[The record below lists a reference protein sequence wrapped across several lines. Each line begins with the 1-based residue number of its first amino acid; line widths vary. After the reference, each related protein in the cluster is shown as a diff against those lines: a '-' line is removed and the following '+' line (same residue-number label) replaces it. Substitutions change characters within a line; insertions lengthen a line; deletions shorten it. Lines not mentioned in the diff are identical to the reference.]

1 MCSSKIR
8 QLIAAIELDALFSTR
23 QFLAEGKRAAVD
35 QALHRMVKSGEIIRL
50 TPGLFIKAG
59 SKWPSLAAIAAAK
72 ARAFARDI
80 VEHAGN
86 LAARLELVDDVPEIT
101 YDIAGSTSA
110 FHCGERAIRLKTN
123 ARRKMRLDR
132 TEFGAVVRAVWF
144 KGEKHFDDFCLDSL
158 YNAMRT
164 FDRRLL
170 PSLSALMP
178 AWINDYLVA

>member
-35 QALHRMVKSGEIIRL
+35 QTLHRMVKSGEIIRL

-59 SKWPSLAAIAAAK
+59 SKWPSLAAIAVAK

-80 VEHAGN
+80 VEHAGD
-86 LAARLELVDDVPEIT
+86 LAARLDLVDDLPEVI
-101 YDIAGSTSA
+101 YDIGASTSS
-110 FHCGERAIRLKTN
+110 FHCGERAVHLKTN
-123 ARRKMRLDR
+123 ARRKMQLDQ

-144 KGEKHFDDFCLDSL
+144 KGEKQFDDICLNSL
-158 YNAMRT
+158 QDAMRT